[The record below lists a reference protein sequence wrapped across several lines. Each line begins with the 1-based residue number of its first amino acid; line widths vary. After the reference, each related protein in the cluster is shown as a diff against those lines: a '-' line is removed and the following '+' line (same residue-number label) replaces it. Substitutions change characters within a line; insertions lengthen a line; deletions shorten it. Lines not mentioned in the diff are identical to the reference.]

1 MTVKMTVALDTRRAK
16 LKSDVFP
23 VILLVRIGKN
33 PYRYPTIFQL
43 PEADFEKLSAP
54 RLAAALQEIKDKL
67 RLIQRKADEYLENCS
82 TFDRIDFENDFICGN
97 PMFKARKKK
106 LKAVQ
111 ISDGDDFD
119 YTPYLSRFPIFKEDH
134 SIPGCIS
141 AVFFIYIKKLL
152 QEERIGSAL
161 NYQDTYNSLKK
172 FKGNV
177 TFDKITVSYLNQYE
191 QMMRAKGRTK
201 ATIGIKLRPL
211 RTIFNEAIE
220 MKIIKRENCY
230 PFGRRKYI
238 IPTGRNIKKALPLVD
253 LNMLYNY
260 TPESEEEKKAKL
272 YWFFCY
278 YGNGMN
284 TKDVAYLRY
293 KNIDDGFIVFTRA
306 KIERTTKDDPK
317 LIMVYISE
325 EIQKIID
332 EIGNKRVDGNTFL
345 FPILDDRLDPLAQ
358 HLRIKAFTK
367 FVNDGMKGI
376 CQKAGVD
383 RKSTTNVARHS
394 LATVLKRQGASTEF
408 IQETLGHYE
417 KRTTENY
424 MDSFDTDMKKDFA
437 ERLNVFKKLNNEST
451 MQQ

>member
-1 MTVKMTVALDTRRAK
+1 MTIALDTRRAK
-16 LKSDVFP
+16 LKSDAFP
-23 VILLVRIGKN
+23 VVLLVRVGKN

-43 PEADFEKLSAP
+43 TEADFEKLSAP
-54 RLAAALQEIKDKL
+54 RLAVSLQEIKDKI
-67 RLIQRKADEYLENCS
+67 RLIQRKADEYLESCRM
-82 TFDRIDFENDFICGN
+82 FDRIDFENDFICSN
-97 PMFKARKKK
+97 PLFKARKKK
-106 LKAVQ
+106 LKAIQ
-111 ISDGDDFD
+111 INDGDDFD

-134 SIPGCIS
+134 SKPGCIS
-141 AVFFIYIKKLL
+141 SVFFLYIKKLL

-161 NYQDTYNSLKK
+161 NYQDTYSSLKK

-177 TFDKITVSYLNQYE
+177 TFDQITVSYLNQYE
-191 QMMRAKGRTK
+191 QMMKAKGRTK

-238 IPTGRNIKKALPLVD
+238 IPTGRNIKKALPLDD
-253 LNMLYNY
+253 LNKLYNY
-260 TPESEEEKKAKL
+260 TPETEEEKKAKL

-284 TKDVAYLRY
+284 TKDVACLKY
-293 KNIDDGFIVFTRA
+293 KNIDDGFIIFTRA

-317 LIMVYISE
+317 LIMVYINE
-325 EIQKIID
+325 EIQSIIE
-332 EIGNKRVDGNTFL
+332 EIGNKRVDDSTYL
-345 FPILDDRLDPLAQ
+345 FPILDDTLSPLAQ
-358 HLRIKAFTK
+358 HLRVKAFTK
-367 FVNDGMKGI
+367 FVNDGMKCI
-376 CQKAGVD
+376 CQKVGID

-424 MDSFDTDMKKDFA
+424 MDSFDTDMKKNFA
-437 ERLNVFKKLNNEST
+437 EKLNIFKKLNSEAF
-451 MQQ
+451 